1 METELMRHIRV
12 LSTALV
18 VTALSGVTG
27 LHAQGRGR
35 GDDKRQP
42 QAPKPVPA
50 QEQQRRVQLEQQRST
65 QYRQQLPQQVQRV
78 QQQTARLQQQNRAA
92 QYRTQQEYA
101 ARLQQQQQQLQ
112 AQRDY
117 SRDPYIST
125 PHTYRY
131 RINGAYRQTNQYG
144 VDVLKQ
150 AVNNGYIEGVRAGQ
164 ADRQDRHRSNYADAA
179 AYRDAN
185 YGYAGNYVDRSDY
198 NYYFRQ
204 GFQKGYLDGY
214 NSRNQYGSYSN
225 GTGSILGNLLTSIL
239 GLQSIR

>member
-1 METELMRHIRV
+1 MKHIRV

-18 VTALSGVTG
+18 VTAFSGMTA
-27 LHAQGRGR
+27 LHGQGGGRGR
-35 GDDKRQP
+35 GQDQRKPDAP
-42 QAPKPVPA
+42 PKPVPA
-50 QEQQRRVQLEQQRST
+50 QEQQRRVQQEQQRST
-65 QYRQQLPQQVQRV
+65 QYRQQLPQQVQAV
-78 QQQTARLQQQNRAA
+78 QRQNAQLQQQNRAA

-117 SRDPYIST
+117 SRDPYVTT
-125 PHTYRY
+125 PQSYRY
-131 RINGAYRQTNQYG
+131 RINGTYRQTNQYG

-164 ADRQDRHRSNYADAA
+164 ADRQDRHRSSYSSAP

-185 YGYAGNYVDRSDY
+185 YGFSGNYVDRSDY

-204 GFQKGYLDGY
+204 GFQKGYQDGY

-225 GTGSILGNLLTSIL
+225 GSGSILGNLLTSIL